1 MSVLWIKKV
10 IPDNYSS
17 LPYFSFYLNIFK
29 ELSFFPKFNLTKSL
43 PRFWDCKDIKNSA
56 YPKKKLLFSYPKFK
70 NKSERLTPL
79 LSGCKYTNFNF

>member
-29 ELSFFPKFNLTKSL
+29 ELSFSQFQSHLSL
-43 PRFWDCKDIKNSA
+43 PHFWDCKDIKNSA
-56 YPKKKLLFSYPKFK
+56 YPKKKLLFSFPKFK